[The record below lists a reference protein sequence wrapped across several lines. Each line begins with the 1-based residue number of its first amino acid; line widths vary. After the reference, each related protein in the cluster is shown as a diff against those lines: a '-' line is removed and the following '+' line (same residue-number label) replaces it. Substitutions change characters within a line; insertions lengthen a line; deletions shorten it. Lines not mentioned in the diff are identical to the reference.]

1 MRPAKAVQEREVIH
15 EIFRRHDVALDDG
28 EGEGLPYGPV
38 GTTWAVI
45 NAQWWRQW
53 RDYVRISF
61 DATMPRGS
69 LSRVSSNSSIAS
81 NGGGSSSGGRQGP
94 PATVAGAGVR
104 SGTVPN
110 GRASGGGVGG
120 DSSGLNRPSPPP
132 PSSIGPTMTSR
143 SRA

>member
-1 MRPAKAVQEREVIH
+1 
-15 EIFRRHDVALDDG
+15 
-28 EGEGLPYGPV
+28 GEGLPYGPV

-53 RDYVRISF
+53 RDYVRIGF

-110 GRASGGGVGG
+110 GRTSGGAVGG
-120 DSSGLNRPSPPP
+120 D
-132 PSSIGPTMTSR
+132 
-143 SRA
+143 